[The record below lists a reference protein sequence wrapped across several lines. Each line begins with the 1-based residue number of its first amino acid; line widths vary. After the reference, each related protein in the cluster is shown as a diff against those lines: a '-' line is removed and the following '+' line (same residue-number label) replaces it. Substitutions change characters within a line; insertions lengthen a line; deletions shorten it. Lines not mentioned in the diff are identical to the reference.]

1 MTARRTVVVA
11 TLASA
16 LCLAIP
22 ALPAFA
28 ADTLTTPATR
38 ISVTVEGSG
47 SDVVLIPGLN
57 SSPRVWKEMMAALP
71 GHRYH
76 LVKVNGFAGSAPG
89 ANVEG
94 LVSAPVAEDVAR
106 YIQTDIVGKKLN
118 KPAVIGHSMG
128 GTIGMMLA
136 GRHPGM
142 VSRLMVVDMLPF
154 LGVMFGPPGTTAD
167 SVKPVAESLLNQ
179 MRSADAAARQE
190 RTTATLTRMIDTV
203 AMRPGALDD
212 SLKSDPD
219 VTARA
224 YHELVVTDL
233 TPELGKI
240 DIPTTVL
247 YVVPNAPGI
256 TAAKIDGWY
265 KAAYAPLKGVTLKRV
280 DASAHFI
287 MWDQSAQFQNE
298 VRRFLGQSPM

>member
-1 MTARRTVVVA
+1 MSLSTRRMF
-11 TLASA
+11 LASLIA
-16 LCLAIP
+16 LAAGALA
-22 ALPAFA
+22 PAFG
-28 ADTLTTPATR
+28 ADFNSAR
-38 ISVTVEGSG
+38 ISVRTVGEG
-47 SDVVLIPGLN
+47 SDVILIPGLG
-57 SSPRVWKEMMAALP
+57 SSPRVWREMTAAVP
-71 GHRYH
+71 GYRYH
-76 LVKVNGFAGSAPG
+76 LVQVAGFAGTPTG
-89 ANVEG
+89 ANSEG
-94 LVSAPVAEDVAR
+94 AVAAPVAEEIAR
-106 YIQTDIVGKKLN
+106 YIAASGLQ

>member
-128 GTIGMMLA
+128 GTIGLMVA
-136 GRHPGM
+136 SRHAEL
-142 VSRLMVVDMLPF
+142 VDRLMVVDMVPF
-154 LGVMFGPPGTTAD
+154 LGALFGPPGTTVASITPTAD
-167 SVKPVAESLLNQ
+167 GILAGMRAAEPEARRARAVGTINSMVATES
-179 MRSADAAARQE
+179 
-190 RTTATLTRMIDTV
+190 
-203 AMRPGALDD
+203 MRPGAIED
-212 SLKSDPD
+212 SLTSTPD
-219 VTARA
+219 VSARA

-233 TPELGKI
+233 RPELVNIKA
-240 DIPTTVL
+240 PLTVL
-247 YVVPNAPGI
+247 YIATKGFLTPAQADAVYAS
-256 TAAKIDGWY
+256 
-265 KAAYAPLKGVTLKRV
+265 AYAPVKGARLKRI
-280 DASAHFI
+280 DDSAHFL
-287 MWDQSAQFQNE
+287 MWDQPKVFQDE
-298 VRRFLGQSPM
+298 VREFLAK

>member
-128 GTIGMMLA
+128 GTIGLMVA
-136 GRHPGM
+136 SRHAEL
-142 VSRLMVVDMLPF
+142 VDRLMVVDMVPF
-154 LGVMFGPPGTTAD
+154 LGALFGPPGTTVASITPTAD
-167 SVKPVAESLLNQ
+167 GILAGMRAAEPEARRARAVGTINSMVATE
-179 MRSADAAARQE
+179 
-190 RTTATLTRMIDTV
+190 
-203 AMRPGALDD
+203 AMRPGAIED
-212 SLKSDPD
+212 SLTSTPD
-219 VTARA
+219 VSARA

-233 TPELGKI
+233 RPELVNIKA
-240 DIPTTVL
+240 PLTVL
-247 YVVPNAPGI
+247 YIATKGFLTP
-256 TAAKIDGWY
+256 AKADAVY
-265 KAAYAPLKGVTLKRV
+265 ASAYAPVKGARLKRI
-280 DASAHFI
+280 DDSAHFL
-287 MWDQSAQFQNE
+287 MWDQPKVFQDE
-298 VRRFLGQSPM
+298 VREFLAK

>member
-1 MTARRTVVVA
+1 MSLSTRRMLLA
-11 TLASA
+11 SLFALAASA
-16 LCLAIP
+16 LA
-22 ALPAFA
+22 PAFS
-28 ADTLTTPATR
+28 ADFSSAR
-38 ISVTVEGSG
+38 ISVKTVGDG
-47 SDVVLIPGLN
+47 SDVILIPGLG
-57 SSPRVWKEMMAALP
+57 SSPRVWRELTAAVP

-76 LVKVNGFAGSAPG
+76 LVQVSGFAGTATG
-89 ANVEG
+89 ANSDG
-94 LVSAPVAEDVAR
+94 LVAAPVAEEIAR
-106 YIQTDIVGKKLN
+106 YIAASGLQ

-128 GTIGMMLA
+128 GTIGMMLT

-167 SVKPVAESLLNQ
+167 SVKPVADSLLTQ
-179 MRSADAAARQE
+179 FRSADLAARQA
-190 RTTATLTRMIDTV
+190 RTTATIAGMVDTV

-219 VTARA
+219 VSARS
-224 YHELVVTDL
+224 YHELVITDL
-233 TPELGKI
+233 TPELGRI
-240 DIPTTVL
+240 DVPTTVL
-247 YVVPNAPGI
+247 YVVPKAPGI

-287 MWDQSAQFQNE
+287 MWDQSQQFQSE
-298 VRRFLGQSPM
+298 VRDFLGR